1 MALMTLAQTR
11 ENFLAALETLRSS
24 SMWWVVTVRQ

>member
-1 MALMTLAQTR
+1 MAIMTPAQVR

-24 SMWWVVTVRQ
+24 KVRSAFAPP

>member
-1 MALMTLAQTR
+1 MAIMTLAQTR

-24 SMWWVVTVRQ
+24 KVRSA